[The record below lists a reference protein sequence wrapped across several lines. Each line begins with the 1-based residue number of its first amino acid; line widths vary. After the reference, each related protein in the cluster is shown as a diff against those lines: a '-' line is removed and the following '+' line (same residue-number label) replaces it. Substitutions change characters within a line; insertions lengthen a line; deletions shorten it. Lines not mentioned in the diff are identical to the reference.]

1 MTERP
6 NHKQY
11 LSNEITSSIIHMLGV
26 AMAIV
31 ILVVLLVKAARYG
44 EVDHIVGF
52 SLYGSFMILLFAA
65 SATYHLI
72 PERFVRAKEVSQRI
86 DHAMIYLFIAA
97 AYTPI
102 TFVVLP
108 TGWGWSLF
116 GVVWGCALFGATMRV
131 IGKKMPP
138 WLFAGLYVVM
148 GWLLI
153 IAIKPLLDSLN
164 ATALWLLFT
173 GGFSYTAGV
182 IFYILDHHLRK
193 RRYFWMH
200 EIFHLFVLGGTIQH
214 IIVMFMLLRV

>member
-1 MTERP
+1 
-6 NHKQY
+6 
-11 LSNEITSSIIHMLGV
+11 
-26 AMAIV
+26 
-31 ILVVLLVKAARYG
+31 
-44 EVDHIVGF
+44 
-52 SLYGSFMILLFAA
+52 
-65 SATYHLI
+65 
-72 PERFVRAKEVSQRI
+72 
-86 DHAMIYLFIAA
+86 
-97 AYTPI
+97 
-102 TFVVLP
+102 
-108 TGWGWSLF
+108 
-116 GVVWGCALFGATMRV
+116 MRV